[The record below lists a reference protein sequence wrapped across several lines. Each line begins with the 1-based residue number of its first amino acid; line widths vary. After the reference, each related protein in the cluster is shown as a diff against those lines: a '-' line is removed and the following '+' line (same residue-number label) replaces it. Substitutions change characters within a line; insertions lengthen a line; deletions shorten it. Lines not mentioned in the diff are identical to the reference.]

1 MLFKKIKEFVLYS
14 GASAVALGIDLIVF
28 AILTNIVFVKIDDRL
43 SILLSTIIARIISGF
58 VNFLLSKQVFKSKN
72 LKKTAILKYFALG
85 AIQLLSSA
93 GLVILIRKIITISK
107 TVIKFVVDILL
118 YIVFY
123 ELQVRLVFR
132 NKKVAQN

>member
-43 SILLSTIIARIISGF
+43 SILLATIIARIISGF

-72 LKKTAILKYFALG
+72 LKRTAILKYFALG